1 LAISSIKAPGRQ
13 IVELVKRVTSPRD
26 IMTPAAFE
34 KAIQVDLA
42 MGGSTSTVLHIP
54 AVARE
59 AGIDIDIP
67 GRTLNVKLEE
77 NQSTDSPKQ
86 SRPVVS

>member
-1 LAISSIKAPGRQ
+1 LAISSIKAPGWQ